1 MIPNNPP
8 QHRVLTQLLALAV
21 AITVQA
27 QTDQPAVV
35 QEDLPVECLWSA
47 NESTRGALD
56 ITPDQV
62 KRLEAI
68 RQRYPAPSGQPAID
82 GTTPKRSL
90 PDRRD
95 DPRIQP
101 WIDER
106 GQQTPSAGSTP
117 PPAVEPLH
125 PDAAALAPMGTPEDL
140 QAELRQVLK
149 PDQLR
154 QWRALCNWQTRD

>member
-8 QHRVLTQLLALAV
+8 QHRVLTLLLALAV
-21 AITVQA
+21 AITVQS

-47 NESTRGALD
+47 NESTWGALD

-68 RQRYPAPSGQPAID
+68 RQRYPAPTQPAHD
-82 GTTPKRSL
+82 SPTPERSL

-95 DPRIQP
+95 DLRVQPR
-101 WIDER
+101 IDER
-106 GQQTPSAGSTP
+106 GQQKPSAGSTP

-125 PDAAALAPMGTPEDL
+125 PDAAAPAPMGTPEDL
-140 QAELRQVLK
+140 QAELRQVLN